1 MSSLLLK
8 FGVALCLK
16 LDSFKCF
23 NIHTLSWSILMF
35 ALSGIT
41 DPQPVSFRLGDK
53 NGARFSLFRGTAYGA
68 PAPTCVHVLLVPP
81 GQLKRSA
88 GIPGRSEG
96 VQPVP

>member
-1 MSSLLLK
+1 MSSLLK
-8 FGVALCLK
+8 FGVVLCLK
-16 LDSFKCF
+16 VDFFKCST
-23 NIHTLSWSILMF
+23 IHTLGWSILMF
-35 ALSGIT
+35 AQSGIT

-53 NGARFSLFRGTAYGA
+53 NVARLSLFRGTAYGA
-68 PAPTCVHVLLVPP
+68 PVPTCVHVLLMPP